1 MPDLDSRNAARS
13 PAQTEIAALPGHRLA
28 STRGWRDHLSP
39 AGESKAG
46 LRALSGRAPGGA
58 RHSDADLRYRNHA
71 PAARGDAM
79 RRVVLVGIVL
89 TAACGPKRPP
99 PSFAPEPGLVEQIRE
114 LRMSTSLR
122 ACPGESFAAAYTA
135 VLNDGALV
143 PFETRYD
150 EDHPPRLHV
159 VFLERSSPDAT
170 PRSEEHTSELQSQSN
185 LVCRLL
191 LENK

>member
-1 MPDLDSRNAARS
+1 GMPDLDSRNAARS
-13 PAQTEIAALPGHRLA
+13 PAQTEIAALPGHRIA
-28 STRGWRDHLSP
+28 RTRGYLDHLSA

-46 LRALSGRAPGGA
+46 LRALNRRSPSGA

-99 PSFAPEPGLVEQIRE
+99 PSFAPDPGLVEQIRE

-122 ACPGESFAAAYTA
+122 ACPGESFAAAYPA

-143 PFETRYD
+143 HFEARYVD
-150 EDHPPRLHV
+150 DKQPRL
-159 VFLERSSPDAT
+159 LDD
-170 PRSEEHTSELQSQSN
+170 
-185 LVCRLL
+185 L
-191 LENK
+191 LE